1 MLLYLKI
8 FILILIFIIIVFLF
22 LWAIVK
28 GGTAKQMPPVK
39 SKKRSFKN
47 MRNFEK
53 ELDKIEKYLAETL
66 DYELYRIMV
75 ADKGYYLHD
84 SDLQIITECSNE
96 AANDIISNIF
106 NNFDRLVREVDCKV
120 VNNPDYGFSDSN
132 KGDKNEEIL

>member
-1 MLLYLKI
+1 
-8 FILILIFIIIVFLF
+8 
-22 LWAIVK
+22 
-28 GGTAKQMPPVK
+28 
-39 SKKRSFKN
+39 

-106 NNFDRLVREVDCKV
+106 DNFDRLVREVDCKV
-120 VNNPDYGFSDSN
+120 VNNPDYGFSDNN